1 MKANGIVSYS
11 EAERARQI
19 AITGRKTLEC
29 EGVYFHEMRSGF
41 YWPIDLLRAREK
53 VIRKV
58 PGTLGHKMV
67 VADAAQANSFL
78 NIMAAYDVTEFSLE
92 SLSKERRKA
101 VRRGLKQVEVR
112 VLESAEELVR
122 QGAYEVDSSFRA
134 RTQWG
139 RALPKDEFA
148 ARLARLMSDS
158 GMVWFGGYVDGK
170 LAGYI
175 SISVVNRN
183 ATMGTIASHSDYLSH
198 RVNDVLVYEM
208 CRLAA
213 ESQCVDKLAFGLHCA
228 KETLN
233 AFKESML
240 FKRRDLPAYTHVRW
254 PIGWGLRLLRPSV
267 YRRLLGSAPG
277 EQGVEHRR
285 QHAGDRHS

>member
-1 MKANGIVSYS
+1 MASEIVSYS
-11 EAERARQI
+11 EAERAKQI
-19 AITGRKTLEC
+19 STTGRKVVEC
-29 EGVYFHEMRSGF
+29 EGVYFHEVRSGF
-41 YWPIDLLRAREK
+41 FWPIDLLRPRER

-67 VADAAQANSFL
+67 VADPALGNGHL
-78 NIMAAYDVTEFSLE
+78 NIMAAFDVMEFSLD
-92 SLSKERRKA
+92 SLAKDRRKG

-112 VLESAEELVR
+112 VIENSAQLVR
-122 QGAYEVDSSFRA
+122 EGAHEIDTSFRS

-139 RALPKDEFA
+139 NAVSKEEFA
-148 ARLARLMSDS
+148 ARLGRLMSDP

-175 SISVVNRN
+175 SISVVNSN
-183 ATMGTIASHSDYLSH
+183 ATMGTIASHSDYLSQ

-208 CRLAA
+208 CRLSA
-213 ESQCVDKLAFGLHCA
+213 ESGCVDKLAFGLHCA

-254 PIGWGLRLLRPSV
+254 PIGWGLRLLRPSA

-277 EQGVEHRR
+277 EQDVAHGR